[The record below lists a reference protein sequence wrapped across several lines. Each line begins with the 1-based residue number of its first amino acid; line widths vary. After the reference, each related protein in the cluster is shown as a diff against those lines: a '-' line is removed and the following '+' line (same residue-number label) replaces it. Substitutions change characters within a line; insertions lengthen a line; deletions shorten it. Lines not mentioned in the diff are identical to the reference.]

1 MNTIAHRIAP
11 MFRQIEAREIGEILK
26 SLEENKVENI
36 DLENLLDALKTKTD
50 LLFKAIQQEI
60 V

>member
-1 MNTIAHRIAP
+1 

-26 SLEENKVENI
+26 SLEENNVENI
-36 DLENLLDALKTKTD
+36 DIENLLDALKTKTD
-50 LLFKAIQQEI
+50 LLFKAIQQE